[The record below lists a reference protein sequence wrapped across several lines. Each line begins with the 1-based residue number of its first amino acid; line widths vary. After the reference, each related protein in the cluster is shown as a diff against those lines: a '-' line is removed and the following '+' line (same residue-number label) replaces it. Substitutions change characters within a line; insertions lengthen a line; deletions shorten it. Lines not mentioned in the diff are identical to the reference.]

1 MISRNI
7 KRDDKPRIPS
17 SSNDKIRGNCS
28 KSVGAGEPGIEMGV
42 LREFEGKVVGAEGI
56 LLKHITENFSVRD
69 RAAGREDGS
78 KLNISDINASK
89 FVSPEPSTAIGN
101 RIGSEDSECLSSERL
116 RTSQSLLKRFR
127 PHIISYM
134 MQPIDQMSTL
144 LL

>member
-1 MISRNI
+1 MMSRNI
-7 KRDDKPRIPS
+7 KRDDRPRIPP
-17 SSNDKIRGNCS
+17 SSNDKIRGNGL
-28 KSVGAGEPGIEMGV
+28 KSVGASEPGVEMGV
-42 LREFEGKVVGAEGI
+42 VRAEGI
-56 LLKHITENFSVRD
+56 PLKHITENFSVRD